1 MLGLLK
7 RINKGAERLGRYW
20 TSSISDPNASS
31 FLNLGTSTES
41 GEQVTPDLAMTLSAV
56 FLAVDLYASAHKSM
70 PVGIFKDAGSKKQYA
85 IENPAHK
92 LIHVRPNPEMNA
104 GVYWGLVEAHRLLW
118 GVSFSEIEWNGRGE
132 PKYIWP
138 IEPWRVRVERV
149 RDSEGRKRLVY
160 HIASDSDGLGGQ
172 RTLESDD
179 LLIFPN
185 FTKDG
190 ITFKSAIEYGAET
203 MGGGIASQKLGNRWF
218 ANDGMPQGFVKHPGK
233 MEKPARDNFR
243 REFKDGMKKSGN
255 VGILF
260 EGMDW
265 IANQVNPEA
274 LQLLGQKDFTI
285 TDIARFFKVQP
296 HKLMQLTKSS
306 YSTNE
311 QGDLE
316 WVKGSILPAIVDK
329 EQEINSKLVRY
340 PDFYCKFSVEGL
352 LRGDSKS
359 RAAWYKT
366 MREIGAYSVNDILDY
381 EDMDTIGANGDV
393 RVVNAAYIPLDL
405 VRKYW
410 EAKSKPKALPQP
422 GGGAMAGSGDA
433 GDDPSQ
439 DGSKPGATPSDPPEP
454 EPKLSAAEPTP
465 RRLEDDPFFRAE
477 LSRIQRREA
486 KALLRAAKNPHGFLD
501 WADTF
506 LVKHQSFMLEVLRG
520 PIVAFCLE
528 NKHQGLPDEDFDV
541 SAYID
546 ELKAGLLTAAEVPLP
561 EFVASIRRFVEA
573 RADAVWFGDE
583 GE

>member
-7 RINKGAERLGRYW
+7 RINKGVESLGRYW
-20 TSSISDPNASS
+20 TSSISDPNAAS
-31 FLNLGTSTES
+31 FLNVGMSTES
-41 GEQVTPDLAMTLSAV
+41 GEDVTPDKAMTLAAV
-56 FLAVDLYASAHKSM
+56 FLAVDLYASAHKAM

-85 IENPAHK
+85 VENPAHK

-118 GVSFSEIEWNGRGE
+118 GASFSEIEWNGRGE
-132 PKYIWP
+132 PKHIWP
-138 IEPWRVRVERV
+138 IEPWRVTVKRV

-160 HIASDSDGLGGQ
+160 EIASDADGMGGP
-172 RTLESDD
+172 RTLEADD
-179 LLIFPN
+179 LLIFPY

-190 ITFKSAIEYGAET
+190 ITFKSAIEYGAEII
-203 MGGGIASQKLGNRWF
+203 GGGIASQKMGNRWF
-218 ANDGMPQGFVKHPGK
+218 GNNGVPQGFFSHPGK

-243 REFKDGMKKSGN
+243 KEMREGLNKSGN
-255 VGILF
+255 IGLLF
-260 EGMDW
+260 EG
-265 IANQVNPEA
+265 IKFEPNQVNPES

-285 TDIARFFKVQP
+285 TDIARMFKIQP

-366 MREIGAYSVNDILDY
+366 MREIGVYSPNDILDY
-381 EDMDTIGANGDV
+381 EDMDQIGKDGDV
-393 RVVNAAYIPLDL
+393 RVVNAAYIPLDM

-410 EAKSKPKALPQP
+410 EAKSKPKQATQP

-439 DGSKPGATPSDPPEP
+439 DGSKPGATPPDPPEP
-454 EPKLSAAEPTP
+454 EPKLSVIEPTP
-465 RRLEDDPFFRAE
+465 RKLEDDPFFRAE
-477 LSRIQRREA
+477 LGRIQRREA
-486 KALLRAAKNPHGFLD
+486 KALLKAAKNPKGFLD
-501 WADTF
+501 WIDTF
-506 LVKHQSFMLEVLRG
+506 LEKHRELMVDVLQT
-520 PIVAFCLE
+520 PILAFCAANQRDGIPE
-528 NKHQGLPDEDFDV
+528 ADDFSV
-541 SAYID
+541 TGYID
-546 ELKAGLLTAAEVPLP
+546 GLKAGLLTAAEVPAS
-561 EFVASIRRFVEA
+561 EFEASIQRFVAGRSGDSIS
-573 RADAVWFGDE
+573 D
-583 GE
+583 